1 MFRNNL
7 ESIAGVSIY
16 PYILTAR
23 IRSIFTVLIAY
34 LVKMDKEHIE
44 KASRIPLQNS
54 ELNND

>member
-16 PYILTAR
+16 PVISLIVFFAF
-23 IRSIFTVLIAY
+23 FTVLIAY
-34 LVKMDKEHIE
+34 LVKMDKEQIE

-54 ELNND
+54 EPNQD

>member
-16 PYILTAR
+16 PIFSLLVFVTF
-23 IRSIFTVLIAY
+23 FTVLIAY
-34 LVKMDKEHIE
+34 LVKMDKEQIE

-54 ELNND
+54 EPNND

>member
-16 PYILTAR
+16 PVFSLIVFFAF
-23 IRSIFTVLIAY
+23 FTVLIAY
-34 LVKMDKEHIE
+34 LVKMDKEQIE

-54 ELNND
+54 DPNQD

>member
-16 PYILTAR
+16 PVFSLLVFSA
-23 IRSIFTVLIAY
+23 FFAVLIAY
-34 LVKMDKEHIE
+34 LIKMDKEQIE

-54 ELNND
+54 EPNND

>member
-16 PYILTAR
+16 PIFSLIVFFAF
-23 IRSIFTVLIAY
+23 FTVLIAY
-34 LVKMDKEHIE
+34 LIKMDKEHIE
-44 KASRIPLQNS
+44 KASRIPLENS

>member
-16 PYILTAR
+16 PVFSLIVFFAF
-23 IRSIFTVLIAY
+23 FTVLIAY
-34 LVKMDKEHIE
+34 LIKMDKEQIE

-54 ELNND
+54 DPNQD

>member
-16 PYILTAR
+16 PVISL
-23 IRSIFTVLIAY
+23 IIFFAFFAVLIAY
-34 LVKMDKEHIE
+34 LAKMDKEQIE

-54 ELNND
+54 EPNQD